1 MSLDTNLRAM
11 ERSREGYWLRYPATS
26 PVKLRW
32 RALTVRHCFHV
43 RPGESILEIGAGS
56 GLWTEHLARTLRGEN
71 PLTAAVF
78 NPDLAAQAAARRLP
92 NTRVLEVQDLR
103 QLPDQSFD
111 YIVGTAILCHDAYAE
126 NLAELY
132 RLLKPGGQVLF
143 FEANYWNPQVFLK
156 STIRPIGRWSGDA
169 DCQIGMRKFQL
180 MKQASHQGFTHIE
193 VVPYDIVHPLTPRGL
208 IRAVQ
213 SVAFIL
219 EHAPFVRDLCGTL
232 YIWLVKPGVPDRP
245 HVNLATH
252 PPLFDSTSIVIPC
265 HNEEMNVA
273 ALVQSLVGA
282 YDGYIHEIIFVDD
295 NSTDRTSAVVRD
307 LAKHDPRV
315 KLVRRTPPN
324 GVGRALRD
332 GYAAASG
339 RYILTMDC
347 DFVLLVPELRD
358 LFDAVA
364 AGRNGAI
371 GSRFSYESVLINY
384 PFFKILCN
392 RAFHLLVKLTLL
404 RRVRDV
410 SNNLKLYRADI
421 LKTLDIEEPH
431 FAANVETGL
440 KPLLAGHDI
449 EEVPVSWINR
459 TVGMGSSSFRIVRVA
474 PGYFGALMRIIW
486 RVWRGQRLSQSLAR
500 APRRQPGG
508 PTLPDGPGAATEAA
522 LADAERRG
530 SR

>member
-1 MSLDTNLRAM
+1 MSVETNLCAM
-11 ERSREGYWLRYPATS
+11 ERTREAYWRRYPATS

-43 RPGESILEIGAGS
+43 LPGESILELGAGS
-56 GLWTEHLARTLRGEN
+56 GLWTEHLATTLRGEN

-78 NPDLAAQAAARRLP
+78 NQDLAVQAEARALP
-92 NTRVLEVQDLR
+92 NTRIVCLEKLDE
-103 QLPDQSFD
+103 LPEESFD

-126 NLAELY
+126 NLAALY
-132 RLLKPGGQVLF
+132 RLLKPGGQLLF

-156 STIRPIGRWSGDA
+156 STIRPIGRYAGDA

-180 MKQASHQGFTHIE
+180 MKRASHQGFTHVEI
-193 VVPYDIVHPLTPRGL
+193 VPYDIVHPLTPRSL
-208 IRAVQ
+208 IHAVQ
-213 SVAFIL
+213 SIAFIL
-219 EHAPFVRDLCGTL
+219 EHAPVLRDLCGTL
-232 YIWLVKPGVPDRP
+232 YIWLVKPGVAERP

-252 PPLFDSTSIVIPC
+252 AQLFGTTSVVIPC
-265 HNEEMNVA
+265 HNEEMNVGRLIK
-273 ALVQSLVGA
+273 ALFEA
-282 YDGYIHEIIFVDD
+282 YDAYIHEIIIVDD
-295 NSTDRTSAVVRD
+295 NSTDGTAAVVAD
-307 LAKHDPRV
+307 AMAAEPRV
-315 KLVRRTPPN
+315 RLIRRRPPN

-332 GYAAASG
+332 GYAAATG

-358 LFDAVA
+358 LFDRVA
-364 AGRNGAI
+364 AGREGAI

-404 RRVRDV
+404 GGVRDV

-431 FAANVETGL
+431 FAANMETGL
-440 KPLLAGHDI
+440 KPLLAGYDV

-459 TVGMGSSSFRIVRVA
+459 TVGMGASSFRIVKVA
-474 PGYFGALMRIIW
+474 PGYFGALMRTIW
-486 RVWRGQRLSQSLAR
+486 RVWRGRRDFSKPPAPLR
-500 APRRQPGG
+500 APGDPVDVAR
-508 PTLPDGPGAATEAA
+508 
-522 LADAERRG
+522 
-530 SR
+530 